1 MRWARKVSKLIVG
14 AAGWAVIVACAGL
27 LALIGIGPHIAHYRT
42 LSVLSGSMEPGIPVG
57 AIVIVTEESPRDL
70 RVGQIITYK
79 VPVGDRPVISHRVVE
94 VVEGEGT
101 DQPVFRTKGDAN
113 EAADPWL
120 AKVDGPT
127 VWQVRHTVPGVG
139 RLVHLLRRPGVHTA
153 AARVIPAV
161 LAVLWLV
168 GIWRRDPEEKNLT
181 PTPESGSEPG
191 RLNRARRR
199 YTAPVR

>member
-1 MRWARKVSKLIVG
+1 MTKAWRLVRFLFS
-14 AAGWAVIVACAGL
+14 AAGWALLVACAAL
-27 LALIGIGPHIAHYRT
+27 LALIGIGPHVAHYRT

-70 RVGQIITYK
+70 RAGQIITYK
-79 VPVGDRPVISHRVVE
+79 VPVDDRPVISHRVVE

-139 RLVHLLRRPGVHTA
+139 RLVYLLRRPGVHTA
-153 AARVIPAV
+153 AVRVIPAL
-161 LAVLWLV
+161 LAVLWLI
-168 GIWRRDPEEKNLT
+168 GIWRHESAEKDLT
-181 PTPESGSEPG
+181 PTLGNPLAG
-191 RLNRARRR
+191 RS
-199 YTAPVR
+199 